1 MEKIINDFS
10 IGLFFWQVVLFIALL
25 LLLRKYAWNPILN
38 AVNDREEGIK
48 NALLEA
54 DKARQEMENLKSD
67 NEKILKEA
75 RIERD
80 TMLKEAREIK
90 NNMITEAKDQAK
102 DQANKIIEQAKVSIQ
117 NEKISA
123 IADMKRQVANL
134 SINIAEKVV
143 KEQLSDEAKQLK
155 LVENLLKDVKLS

>member
-1 MEKIINDFS
+1 MEKLLNDFS
-10 IGLFFWQVVLFIALL
+10 LGLFVWQTLLFIGLL
-25 LLLRKYAWNPILN
+25 LLLRKFAWRPILN

-102 DQANKIIEQAKVSIQ
+102 DQANKIIEQAKVTIQ
-117 NEKISA
+117 NEKLSA
-123 IADMKRQVANL
+123 IADMKSQVANL